1 MNIDHIAENYGSH
14 ALRSSGLEPKKR
26 AEEKKN
32 TQAKPAVPSDQI
44 QISDEA
50 KAMKEKAGLLSVAH
64 KALEEAPEPTL
75 SDVQVRQV
83 YARILNQH
91 YDSRQVLESIA
102 ESLFNDGTQLAKQT
116 ADRVEASVP
125 ADLDALSP
133 QRVHEIQTKIENG
146 FYEQNEVFDVIVR
159 ELFS

>member
-14 ALRSSGLEPKKR
+14 ALRSSGIEPKKR
-26 AEEKKN
+26 ADEKKSV
-32 TQAKPAVPSDQI
+32 QAGPVAPSDRI

-50 KAMKEKAGLLSVAH
+50 KAMKEKAALVGIAK
-64 KALEEAPEPTL
+64 KALDATPEPTL
-75 SDVQVRQV
+75 GDVQVRQV

-102 ESLFNDGTQLAKQT
+102 DSLFEGGTQLAKQSS
-116 ADRVEASVP
+116 DRQEISLP
-125 ADLDALSP
+125 ADLEALSP
-133 QRVHEIQTKIENG
+133 QRVDEIQAKIENG
-146 FYEQNEVFDVIVR
+146 FYEQSEVFDVIVR